1 MRRLLFIAL
10 LLGGCGYHLRG
21 EIKPPA
27 GIRSVQVPTFANK
40 TYEPGLELPFT
51 ERMRAE
57 LARGRGARLVIDRS
71 DADAVLTGEVL
82 TFRAVPTVLTK
93 DTEEFGAAEL
103 DRLLPRRYRAIV
115 EIRLSL
121 VSVSTGEV
129 LWQDVLEGA
138 EEYGAGD
145 APEGFEPLAREALQ
159 SGAISRMAEDL
170 MREAYDRIM
179 SDF

>member
-1 MRRLLFIAL
+1 MRVVLLAM

-21 EIKPPA
+21 ELKPPA
-27 GIRSVQVPTFANK
+27 GVRSVHVPTFANK

-51 ERMRAE
+51 ERIRTE
-57 LARGRGARLVIDRS
+57 LARGRGARLVTDRG

-82 TFRAVPTVLTK
+82 TFRAVPTVLVRN
-93 DTEEFGAAEL
+93 TEEFGSAAL

-115 EIRLSL
+115 EIRISLLS
-121 VSVSTGEV
+121 VATGEV

-159 SGAISRMAEDL
+159 SEAIARMAEDL